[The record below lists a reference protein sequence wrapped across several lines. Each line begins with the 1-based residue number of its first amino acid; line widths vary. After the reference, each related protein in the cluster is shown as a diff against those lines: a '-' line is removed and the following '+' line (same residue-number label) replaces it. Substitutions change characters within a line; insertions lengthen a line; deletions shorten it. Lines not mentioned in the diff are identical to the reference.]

1 MKNGIANVN
10 ATLDGHLASADLE
23 SADGARFVS
32 RLTRNS
38 MALILAGGRGSR
50 LHELTSWRAKP
61 ALYFAGKFR
70 VIDFTLSNCANS
82 GIRRV
87 GVLTQYK
94 SHSLMR
100 HLISGWTHYR
110 KETDEYV
117 EVLPASQRYSDDWY
131 KGTADAVFQNLDIIR
146 SAAPKHVVILAGD
159 HVYKMDYG
167 TMIAAHDRSHADMTV
182 GCVPIPCDEAAGQLG
197 VMQVD
202 ETNRVLSFQEKPEQP
217 APLPGQPDTCLGS
230 MGIYVFNTDFLF
242 QQLLEDA
249 ENPDSTHDFGFDLIP
264 KIVDKHRMFAYSF
277 TDADTGVQAY
287 WRDVGTIDGYWQA
300 NMELVEPDPEL
311 NIYDKDW
318 PIRTAQS
325 QLPPAKFIF
334 DEDERRGYAVDS
346 LVSGGCIISGASVKK
361 SLMYSSVRVHSHTK
375 MEGAVVLPECEIGRH
390 CTLKNCVI
398 DRGVKLPDGT
408 EVGVDHEADRARGFR
423 VSPGGV
429 VLVTPDMLGQP
440 LHATR

>member
-1 MKNGIANVN
+1 LNANLKSELL
-10 ATLDGHLASADLE
+10 TADME
-23 SADGARFVS
+23 SADNGRFVS

-70 VIDFTLSNCANS
+70 VVDFTLSNCANS

-94 SHSLMR
+94 SHSLLR

-110 KETDEYV
+110 RETDEYV

-131 KGTADAVFQNLDIIR
+131 KGTADAVYQNLDIIK

-167 TMIAAHDRSHADMTV
+167 TMIAAHARSNADMTV
-182 GCVPIPCDEAAGQLG
+182 GCVPIPCEEAAGQLG

-202 ETNRVLSFQEKPEQP
+202 EDNRVLSFQEKPEKP
-217 APLPGQPDTCLGS
+217 AAIPGQPGVALAS
-230 MGIYVFNTDFLF
+230 MGIYVFNTEFLF
-242 QQLLEDA
+242 EQLIKDA

-264 KIVDKHRMFAYSF
+264 DIVDKHRMFAYSF
-277 TDADTGVQAY
+277 TDGDTGVQAY

-325 QLPPAKFIF
+325 QLPPAKFVF

-361 SLMYSSVRVHSHTK
+361 SLMYSSVRVHSFTD
-375 MEGAVVLPECEIGRH
+375 MEGAVVLPECEIGRR
-390 CTLKNCVI
+390 CTLRNCII
-398 DRGVKLPDGT
+398 DRGVNLPDGT
-408 EVGVDHEADRARGFR
+408 EVGVDHDADRARGFR
-423 VSPGGV
+423 VSPGGI

-440 LHATR
+440 AHALR

>member
-1 MKNGIANVN
+1 MN
-10 ATLDGHLASADLE
+10 AKQDGHLSSADITSADIAPADME

-167 TMIAAHDRSHADMTV
+167 TMIAAHDRSNADMTV

-202 ETNRVLSFQEKPEQP
+202 ETNRVLSFQEKPERP
-217 APLPGQPDTCLGS
+217 AHLPGQPDTCLGS

-242 QQLLEDA
+242 QKLLEDA
-249 ENPDSTHDFGFDLIP
+249 EDPSSTHDFGFDLIP

-334 DEDERRGYAVDS
+334 DDDELS
-346 LVSGGCIISGASVKK
+346 LIHI
-361 SLMYSSVRVHSHTK
+361 
-375 MEGAVVLPECEIGRH
+375 
-390 CTLKNCVI
+390 
-398 DRGVKLPDGT
+398 
-408 EVGVDHEADRARGFR
+408 
-423 VSPGGV
+423 
-429 VLVTPDMLGQP
+429 
-440 LHATR
+440 

>member
-1 MKNGIANVN
+1 LNANLKSELLTANMDSVDNG
-10 ATLDGHLASADLE
+10 
-23 SADGARFVS
+23 RFVS

-110 KETDEYV
+110 RETDEYV

-131 KGTADAVFQNLDIIR
+131 KGTADAVFQNLDIIK

-167 TMIAAHDRSHADMTV
+167 SMIAAHDRSNADMTV
-182 GCVPIPCDEAAGQLG
+182 GCVPIPCEEAAGQLG

-202 ETNRVLSFQEKPEQP
+202 EDNRVQKFQEKPAKP
-217 APLPGQPDTCLGS
+217 ASIPGQPGLCLGS
-230 MGIYVFNTDFLF
+230 MGIYVFNTEFLF
-242 QQLLEDA
+242 EQLIKDA
-249 ENPDSTHDFGFDLIP
+249 ENPDSTHDFGFDMIP
-264 KIVDKHRMFAYSF
+264 DIVDKHRMFAYSF
-277 TDADTGVQAY
+277 TDGDTGVQAY

-325 QLPPAKFIF
+325 QLPPAKFVF

-346 LVSGGCIISGASVKK
+346 LVSGGCIISGASVRK
-361 SLMYSSVRVHSHTK
+361 SLMYSSVRVHSYTD

-390 CTLKNCVI
+390 CTLRNCVI
-398 DRGVKLPDGT
+398 DRGVKMPDGT
-408 EVGVDHEADRARGFR
+408 EVGVDHDADRARGFR

-440 LHATR
+440 QHALR

>member
-1 MKNGIANVN
+1 MNEKTSTSSV
-10 ATLDGHLASADLE
+10 LDNPAHDVPMNSG
-23 SADGARFVS
+23 DGDRFVS
-32 RLTRNS
+32 RLTRDS

-61 ALYFAGKFR
+61 ALAFAGKFR
-70 VIDFTLSNCANS
+70 IVDFTLSNCANS

-94 SHSLMR
+94 SHSLLR
-100 HLISGWTHYR
+100 HLIAGWTHYR
-110 KETDEYV
+110 RETDEYV
-117 EVLPASQRYSDDWY
+117 EVLPASQRASDDWY

-146 SAAPKHVVILAGD
+146 AAAPKHVVILAGD

-167 TMIAAHDRSHADMTV
+167 TMIAEHARRNADMTV
-182 GCVPIPCDEAAGQLG
+182 GCVPVPCAEAANQLG

-202 ETNRVLSFQEKPEQP
+202 ENNQVLAFTEKPPEP
-217 APLPGQPDTCLGS
+217 ASIPGQPGTCLGS

-242 QQLLEDA
+242 DQLIRDA
-249 ENPDSTHDFGFDLIP
+249 QDPNSTHDFGFDIIP
-264 KIVDKHRMFAYSF
+264 KVVDQHRMFAYSF
-277 TDADTGVQAY
+277 TDANTGVQAY

-311 NIYDKDW
+311 NIYDKHW

-334 DEDERRGYAVDS
+334 DDPDRRGYAVDS

-361 SLMYSSVRVHSHTK
+361 SLLYSSVRVHSYAEL
-375 MEGAVVLPECEIGRH
+375 EGAVVLPECEIGRN
-390 CTLKNCVI
+390 CILKNCII
-398 DRGVKLPDGT
+398 DRGVNLPDGT
-408 EVGVDHEADRARGFR
+408 VVGVDHDADRARGFR

-440 LHATR
+440 LHATH

>member
-1 MKNGIANVN
+1 LNANLKSELLT
-10 ATLDGHLASADLE
+10 AEME
-23 SADGARFVS
+23 SADGGRFVS

-70 VIDFTLSNCANS
+70 VVDFTLSNCANS

-167 TMIAAHDRSHADMTV
+167 TMIAAHDRSNADMTV
-182 GCVPIPCDEAAGQLG
+182 GCVPIPCEEAAGQLG

-202 ETNRVLSFQEKPEQP
+202 EDNRVLSFQEKPENP
-217 APLPGQPDTCLGS
+217 PSIPGQAGVCLGS
-230 MGIYVFNTDFLF
+230 MGIYVFNTEFLF
-242 QQLLEDA
+242 EQLIKDA

-264 KIVDKHRMFAYSF
+264 DIVDKHRMFAYSF

-325 QLPPAKFIF
+325 QLPPAKFVF

-346 LVSGGCIISGASVKK
+346 LVSGGCIISGASIKK
-361 SLMYSSVRVHSHTK
+361 SLLYSSVRVHSFTE
-375 MEGAVVLPECEIGRH
+375 MEGAVVLPECEIGRN
-390 CTLKNCVI
+390 CKLKNCII

-408 EVGVDHEADRARGFR
+408 EVGIDHDADRANGLR

-429 VLVTPDMLGQP
+429 VLVTTGMLGQP
-440 LHATR
+440 LI

>member
-1 MKNGIANVN
+1 
-10 ATLDGHLASADLE
+10 
-23 SADGARFVS
+23 
-32 RLTRNS
+32 
-38 MALILAGGRGSR
+38 
-50 LHELTSWRAKP
+50 
-61 ALYFAGKFR
+61 
-70 VIDFTLSNCANS
+70 
-82 GIRRV
+82 
-87 GVLTQYK
+87 
-94 SHSLMR
+94 
-100 HLISGWTHYR
+100 
-110 KETDEYV
+110 
-117 EVLPASQRYSDDWY
+117 
-131 KGTADAVFQNLDIIR
+131 
-146 SAAPKHVVILAGD
+146 
-159 HVYKMDYG
+159 
-167 TMIAAHDRSHADMTV
+167 
-182 GCVPIPCDEAAGQLG
+182 
-197 VMQVD
+197 MQVD
-202 ETNRVLSFQEKPEQP
+202 ETNRVVSFEEKPEQP

-230 MGIYVFNTDFLF
+230 MGIYVINTDFLF
-242 QQLLEDA
+242 QQLFEDA